1 MPLFSRF
8 CLLGFLLF
16 FNFQDFGRRRV
27 VARGLSLRIGK
38 EICPGYE
45 LKRLL
50 GRGGY
55 GYVWEALKDDGTP
68 VALKFL
74 ASGEGLAASK
84 EIRAI
89 SALSH
94 IRHPNLITIE
104 KVWCQA
110 SYLVIEMRLADGN
123 LLDLL
128 DVCQTEYN
136 TALPADQACFYL
148 GQAAEGLDFLNA
160 RQHHIDGQMVAIR
173 HCDVKPSNILLFDDK
188 VKLCDFGFSTIN
200 TMPMQNH
207 RQAGT
212 LDFIAP
218 EVFQGRISEWSDQ
231 FSLAIT
237 YCVLRGDRLPF
248 PNSPTQFTPG
258 YQRPEPDLSM
268 LTAAEKPI
276 IHRALSRV
284 PQDRWPTC
292 KQMITQLVKTTT

>member
-1 MPLFSRF
+1 
-8 CLLGFLLF
+8 
-16 FNFQDFGRRRV
+16 
-27 VARGLSLRIGK
+27 VARALSLRIGK

-55 GYVWEALKDDGTP
+55 GYVWEAVKDDGTP
-68 VALKFL
+68 LALKFL
-74 ASGEGLAASK
+74 PCGEGRAASQ

-110 SYLVIEMRLADGN
+110 NCIVIEMKLADGN

-128 DVCQTEYN
+128 EICKTEYD

-148 GQAAEGLDFLNA
+148 AQAAEGLDFLNT
-160 RQHHIDGQMVAIR
+160 RQHLIDGQTVAIR
-173 HCDVKPSNILLFDDK
+173 HCDVKPSNILLFEDK
-188 VKLCDFGFSTIN
+188 VKLCDFGFSSIN
-200 TMPMQNH
+200 TTPMQNH
-207 RQAGT
+207 RQTGT
-212 LDFIAP
+212 LDFTAP

-231 FSLAIT
+231 YCLAIT
-237 YCVLRGDRLPF
+237 YCALRGDRLPF
-248 PNSPTQFTPG
+248 TDTPQQFVPG
-258 YQRPEPDLSM
+258 YVRPEPDLTM
-268 LTAAEKPI
+268 LTSTEKPI
-276 IHRALSRV
+276 IYRALSRV

-292 KQMITQLVKTTT
+292 KQLIAQLSKATS

>member
-1 MPLFSRF
+1 M
-8 CLLGFLLF
+8 
-16 FNFQDFGRRRV
+16 
-27 VARGLSLRIGK
+27 ARALTLQIGK
-38 EICPGYE
+38 EICPGYQ

-55 GYVWEALKDDGTP
+55 GYVWQADKDDGTP

-74 ASGEGLAASK
+74 PCGEGLAASK

-128 DVCQTEYN
+128 EICKTEYD
-136 TALPADQACFYL
+136 APLPADQACFYL
-148 GQAAEGLDFLNA
+148 AQAAEGLDFLNA

-173 HCDVKPSNILLFDDK
+173 HCDVKPSNILLFEDK
-188 VKLCDFGFSTIN
+188 IKLCDFGFSSIN
-200 TMPMQNH
+200 TSPMQNH

-212 LDFIAP
+212 LDFTAP

-237 YCVLRGDRLPF
+237 YCVLRGDQLPF
-248 PNSPTQFTPG
+248 AETPTQFVAN

-268 LTAAEKPI
+268 LTSAEKPI
-276 IHRALSRV
+276 IYRALSRV

-292 KQMITQLVKTTT
+292 KQMIAQLAKATGGSQ

>member
-1 MPLFSRF
+1 MQAGHERYPAAPYNPRSI
-8 CLLGFLLF
+8 
-16 FNFQDFGRRRV
+16 NFTSGGI
-27 VARGLSLRIGK
+27 VARALSLQIGK
-38 EICPGYE
+38 EICPGYQ

-74 ASGEGLAASK
+74 AGGEGLAASK

-94 IRHPNLITIE
+94 IRHPNLIAIE

-110 SYLVIEMRLADGN
+110 SYLVIEMKLADGN

-128 DVCQTEYN
+128 DVCLTEYN

-148 GQAAEGLDFLNA
+148 GQAAEGLDFLNS
-160 RQHHIDGQMVAIR
+160 RQHHIDGNLVAIR

-188 VKLCDFGFSTIN
+188 VKLCDFGFSSIN
-200 TMPMQNH
+200 TTPLQNH
-207 RQAGT
+207 RQTGT
-212 LDFIAP
+212 LDFTAP
-218 EVFQGRISEWSDQ
+218 EVFQGRLSEWSDQ
-231 FSLAIT
+231 YSLAIT
-237 YCVLRGDRLPF
+237 YCVLRGDCLPF
-248 PNSPTQFTPG
+248 PDSPTQFTPG
-258 YQRPEPDLSM
+258 YQRPDPDLSM
-268 LTAAEKPI
+268 LTSAEKPI
-276 IHRALSRV
+276 IYRALSRV

-292 KQMITQLVKTTT
+292 KQMIAQLVKATA

>member
-1 MPLFSRF
+1 
-8 CLLGFLLF
+8 
-16 FNFQDFGRRRV
+16 
-27 VARGLSLRIGK
+27 VARALTLQIGK
-38 EICPGYE
+38 EICPGYQ

-55 GYVWEALKDDGTP
+55 GYVWEAVKDDGTP
-68 VALKFL
+68 LALKFL
-74 ASGEGLAASK
+74 PCGEGLAASQ

-94 IRHPNLITIE
+94 IRHPNLIAIE

-110 SYLVIEMRLADGN
+110 SYLVIEMKLADGN

-128 DVCQTEYN
+128 DICKTEYN
-136 TALPADQACFYL
+136 AALPADQACFYL

-160 RQHHIDGQMVAIR
+160 RQHHIDGQTVAIR

-188 VKLCDFGFSTIN
+188 VKLCDFGFSSMN

-212 LDFIAP
+212 LDFTAP

-231 FSLAIT
+231 YSLAVT
-237 YCVLRGDRLPF
+237 YCVLRSDCLPWIAT
-248 PNSPTQFTPG
+248 PTQFVPG
-258 YQRPEPDLSM
+258 YVRPEPDLSM
-268 LTAAEKPI
+268 LTNAEKPI
-276 IHRALSRV
+276 IYRALSRV
-284 PQDRWPTC
+284 PQDRWPSC
-292 KQMITQLVKTTT
+292 KQLMTQLAKATS

>member
-1 MPLFSRF
+1 MQL
-8 CLLGFLLF
+8 
-16 FNFQDFGRRRV
+16 RRPKSPAILQTPSPGSGNLV
-27 VARGLSLRIGK
+27 VRALSLRIGK

-55 GYVWEALKDDGTP
+55 GYVWEAVKDDGGTP

-74 ASGEGLAASK
+74 PSGEGMAASK

-94 IRHPNLITIE
+94 IRHPNLISIE

-110 SYLVIEMRLADGN
+110 SYLVIEMKLADGN

-128 DVCQTEYN
+128 DICQTEYN

-148 GQAAEGLDFLNA
+148 GQAAEGLDFLNS
-160 RQHHIDGQMVAIR
+160 RQHHIDGQLVAIR

-188 VKLCDFGFSTIN
+188 VKLCDFGFSSIN

-207 RQAGT
+207 RQTGT
-212 LDFIAP
+212 MDFIAP

-231 FSLAIT
+231 YSLAIT

-248 PNSPTQFTPG
+248 TDTPQQFVPG
-258 YQRPEPDLSM
+258 YQRPDPDLSM
-268 LTAAEKPI
+268 LTPPEKPI
-276 IHRALSRV
+276 IFRALSRV

-292 KQMITQLVKTTT
+292 KQMIAQLAKATS

>member
-1 MPLFSRF
+1 MIVPTSEER
-8 CLLGFLLF
+8 
-16 FNFQDFGRRRV
+16 
-27 VARGLSLRIGK
+27 VARALTLQIGK
-38 EICPGYE
+38 EICPGYQ

-55 GYVWEALKDDGTP
+55 GYVWEADKDDGSP

-74 ASGEGLAASK
+74 PCGEGMAASQ

-110 SYLVIEMRLADGN
+110 SYLVIEMKLADGN

-128 DVCQTEYN
+128 DICKTEHN
-136 TALPADQACFYL
+136 AALPADQACFYL

-160 RQHHIDGQMVAIR
+160 RQHHIDGQTVAIR

-188 VKLCDFGFSTIN
+188 VKLCDFGFSSIN

-212 LDFIAP
+212 LDFTAP

-231 FSLAIT
+231 YSLAVT
-237 YCVLRGDRLPF
+237 YCVLRSDCVPWIGTLA
-248 PNSPTQFTPG
+248 QFVPG
-258 YQRPEPDLSM
+258 YVRPEPDLSM
-268 LTAAEKPI
+268 LTNAEKPI
-276 IHRALSRV
+276 IYRALSRV
-284 PQDRWPTC
+284 PQDRWPSC
-292 KQMITQLVKTTT
+292 KQLIAQLAKATS

>member
-1 MPLFSRF
+1 
-8 CLLGFLLF
+8 
-16 FNFQDFGRRRV
+16 
-27 VARGLSLRIGK
+27 VARALTLQIGK
-38 EICPGYE
+38 EICPGYQ

-55 GYVWEALKDDGTP
+55 GYVWEAEKDDGAP

-74 ASGEGLAASK
+74 PCGEGLAASQ

-94 IRHPNLITIE
+94 IRHPNLIAIE

-110 SYLVIEMRLADGN
+110 SYLVIEMKLADGN

-128 DVCQTEYN
+128 DICKTEYN
-136 TALPADQACFYL
+136 TPLPMDQACFYL
-148 GQAAEGLDFLNA
+148 SQAAEGLDFLNA
-160 RQHHIDGQMVAIR
+160 RQHHIDAQTVAIR

-188 VKLCDFGFSTIN
+188 VKLCDFGFSSIN

-212 LDFIAP
+212 LDFTAP

-231 FSLAIT
+231 YSLAVT
-237 YCVLRGDRLPF
+237 YHVLRTDCIPF
-248 PNSPTQFTPG
+248 PETPAQFVSG
-258 YQRPEPDLSM
+258 YVRPEPDLSL
-268 LTAAEKPI
+268 LTNAEKPI
-276 IHRALSRV
+276 IRRALSRV
-284 PQDRWPTC
+284 PQDRWPSC
-292 KQMITQLVKTTT
+292 KQLIAQLAKATS